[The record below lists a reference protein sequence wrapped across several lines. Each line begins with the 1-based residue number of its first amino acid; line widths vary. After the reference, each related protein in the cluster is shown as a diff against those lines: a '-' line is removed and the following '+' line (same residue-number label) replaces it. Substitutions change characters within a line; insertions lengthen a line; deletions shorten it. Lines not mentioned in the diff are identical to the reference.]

1 MLKIFANHYDSFAMQ
16 QIACN
21 AGDPSSIPGSGN
33 PLEKEMAT
41 YSSILTWKIPWTE
54 ESGGLQFVRS
64 QELDMSERQTTTMI
78 RTDVTVSAFI
88 LSLLECGKVWVF
100 PGR

>member
-1 MLKIFANHYDSFAMQ
+1 
-16 QIACN
+16 
-21 AGDPSSIPGSGN
+21 
-33 PLEKEMAT
+33 MAT